1 MTILHMLF
9 FSFMTV
15 MLFYILAS
23 IVSIVKNAVRLKQ
36 NKLDELQKLAIYE
49 SFALS
54 FSLIIIIH
62 LLQLI
67 LFYFDINLTKL
78 ISPGPINSGIIYM
91 NNNFFHIDSFFFDCL
106 ILSFIYFL
114 KKIQYSLLS
123 TKQIIKK
130 ITIPAILTLF
140 FFLLGLAGQYLSN

>member
-9 FSFMTV
+9 FSFMSA
-15 MLFYILAS
+15 MLFYVFAS
-23 IVSIVKNAVRLKQ
+23 MFSIIKNAVKLKQ

-62 LLQLI
+62 FLQLI

-91 NNNFFHIDSFFFDCL
+91 HNNFFHIDSFFFDCL